1 MKFSR
6 HYPEPKQKLTHPVV
20 LFADGGVSVPMSS
33 DRDPFEALDDLMT
46 VMDALCPEW
55 PARRNFGPM
64 DKLRL

>member
-1 MKFSR
+1 
-6 HYPEPKQKLTHPVV
+6 LTHPVV